1 MSISV
6 CIGVY
11 NGAKYI
17 EEQML
22 SILHQTMQPDQVIL
36 CDDGSSDDTAEIVKD
51 FIEKYSL
58 EGKWKLFLNLRNLGY
73 PANFYHAMELAV
85 CDIVFLADQDDIW
98 DEKKL
103 ERMTKAL
110 EEHLEA
116 RAVCCKFGLIDENG
130 KSIRTFMRPARSNGS
145 GTVKSISI
153 EDVFYK
159 CEWPGMVL
167 AYRNDWCRK
176 RIGETRFTIPHDF
189 FVCAAAAEEEG
200 FLQLDQELAWHRRHG
215 SNTGGEEHRLRR
227 LLSKERKLKEIVEYV
242 RILEAFEKEGALETK
257 RGKAALANKLFTMQ
271 CRYHALKT
279 GKISE
284 VFKNAKK
291 NRDYIRLETFVC
303 DMLIVKQK
311 PR

>member
-85 CDIVFLADQDDIW
+85 CDIVFLSDQDDIW

-110 EEHLEA
+110 EEQRQEYPHLYAAGHKQWQRHCQEY
-116 RAVCCKFGLIDENG
+116 
-130 KSIRTFMRPARSNGS
+130 
-145 GTVKSISI
+145 
-153 EDVFYK
+153 FYRG
-159 CEWPGMVL
+159 C
-167 AYRNDWCRK
+167 
-176 RIGETRFTIPHDF
+176 
-189 FVCAAAAEEEG
+189 
-200 FLQLDQELAWHRRHG
+200 FL
-215 SNTGGEEHRLRR
+215 
-227 LLSKERKLKEIVEYV
+227 
-242 RILEAFEKEGALETK
+242 
-257 RGKAALANKLFTMQ
+257 
-271 CRYHALKT
+271 
-279 GKISE
+279 
-284 VFKNAKK
+284 
-291 NRDYIRLETFVC
+291 
-303 DMLIVKQK
+303 
-311 PR
+311 